1 MINWPPETYWKE
13 NYMVFSER
21 ETFDVHCLS
30 STQNPCSNSLLF
42 IKEATLEIINK
53 LSSIHE
59 SIIITKPAYRMEVSH
74 LLESNGFIFDE
85 DPRYQFAAILEPLWN
100 ALSLRGPLTWDD
112 KHLACLGRNVTI
124 PASVYLE
131 PNVTIGDNAVIGE
144 HASIFSGAKIGPN
157 VIIGSN
163 SIIRENAVI
172 GGWGFGIAQK
182 KDCRS
187 IRIPH
192 IGGVIIGE
200 HVEIGALTTIC
211 SGTIDPTVIEDSVK
225 IDDHVHIAHNCM
237 IGENTI
243 VTACAEISGS
253 VKIGQNCWISPN
265 VSIINGIS
273 IGNNATVG
281 IGTVILKPVEDN
293 AVVVGNPGK
302 IIRMKAV
309 ENE

>member
-1 MINWPPETYWKE
+1 
-13 NYMVFSER
+13 MVFSER
-21 ETFDVHCLS
+21 DTFDVHCLS
-30 STQNPCSNSLLF
+30 SIQNPCNNSLLF
-42 IKEATLEIINK
+42 IKEITESIIEK
-53 LSSIHE
+53 LLAIHE
-59 SIIITKPAYRMEVSH
+59 SIIIVKPVYQSVVNQLSG
-74 LLESNGFIFDE
+74 SNGLIFDE
-85 DPRYQFAAILEPLWN
+85 DPRYQFATILEPLWD
-100 ALSLRGPLTWDD
+100 ASSLRGSFVRDD

-131 PNVTIGDNAVIGE
+131 PNVTIGDNTVIGE
-144 HASIFSGAKIGPN
+144 HVSIFSGAKIGPN

-182 KDCRS
+182 KGCRS

-192 IGGVIIGE
+192 IGGVNIGDD
-200 HVEIGALTTIC
+200 VEIGALTTIC
-211 SGTIDPTVIEDSVK
+211 SGTIDPTVIEDHVK

-237 IGENTI
+237 IGKNTI
-243 VTACAEISGS
+243 ITACAEISGS
-253 VKIGQNCWISPN
+253 VKIGQDCWIAPN

-281 IGTVILKPVEDN
+281 IGAVILKPVEDN

-302 IIRMKAV
+302 IIRMNDV
-309 ENE
+309 ENA